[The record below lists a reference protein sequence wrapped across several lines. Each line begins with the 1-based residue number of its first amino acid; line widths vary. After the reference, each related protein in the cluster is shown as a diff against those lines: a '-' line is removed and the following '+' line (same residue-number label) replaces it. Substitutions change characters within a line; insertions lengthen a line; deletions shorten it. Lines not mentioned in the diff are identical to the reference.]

1 MAISF
6 NLFVIVMVAQV
17 QLPEC
22 FIHPKSE
29 LKDKA
34 PHPVQNCIHNIID
47 SPNLN
52 PRLLDYKTQI
62 TSPNLEADQ
71 LCLFDPT
78 QIDEAPT
85 P

>member
-1 MAISF
+1 MLHYQSCCQKILSEPYLRRVFCTISLGDLLRAEPLVAISF

-34 PHPVQNCIHNIID
+34 PT
-47 SPNLN
+47 
-52 PRLLDYKTQI
+52 RYRTAY
-62 TSPNLEADQ
+62 T
-71 LCLFDPT
+71 T
-78 QIDEAPT
+78 
-85 P
+85 